1 MVNWKNKVDPG
12 LKKFLE
18 TLLVESRKQ
27 KKAFLE
33 ADDPKIAQVW
43 CSMAELGKQIVEL
56 NRKLDYLEKALVEV
70 SKKKVTKKVTKRKT
84 SKRKK

>member
-33 ADDPKIAQVW
+33 A
-43 CSMAELGKQIVEL
+43 E
-56 NRKLDYLEKALVEV
+56 
-70 SKKKVTKKVTKRKT
+70 
-84 SKRKK
+84 

>member
-33 ADDPKIAQVW
+33 AEDPKVAQVW
-43 CSMAELGKQIVEL
+43 CGMADLGKQIVEL

-70 SKKKVTKKVTKRKT
+70 SKKKVTKKKT
-84 SKRKK
+84 SRRKKK